1 MDHLKGMDA
10 VYFCLI
16 DRINRI
22 IGIFLFITPFQITQ
36 RKDHDETTSGRQFAN
51 GENNAQR
58 ISILL

>member
-36 RKDHDETTSGRQFAN
+36 RKDHDETTSGR
-51 GENNAQR
+51 
-58 ISILL
+58 